1 MARTREFVTDDAVVA
16 ARSVFWEHG
25 YDQAS
30 VPALE
35 RATGLGRSSIYQAFG
50 SKRGL
55 FDACVE
61 NYLDEILR
69 PRLRPLQ
76 QEPVAPQALVDYLEG
91 LRAALADAGSAP
103 GQHGCL
109 LLNAASGPIGRQQA
123 VAERVTAYREEL
135 RTAMRRG
142 LAAARAA
149 QAPAAQAPAA
159 QAQPADARPAE
170 AGAAGSGARGEPDDD
185 VLERDAEACASL
197 VTSAFILT
205 RVDNSAALRCVD
217 AARAMF

>member
-1 MARTREFVTDDAVVA
+1 MPRTREFVTDDAVVA

-25 YDQAS
+25 YEQAS

-76 QEPVAPQALVDYLEG
+76 QETVAPQALVDYLEG
-91 LRAALADAGSAP
+91 LRGALADAGSAP

-123 VAERVTAYREEL
+123 VAERVMAYREEL

-149 QAPAAQAPAA
+149 R
-159 QAQPADARPAE
+159 ARSAE
-170 AGAAGSGARGEPDDD
+170 AGAADSGAHCEPDDD
-185 VLERDAEACASL
+185 ILERDAEACASL
-197 VTSAFILT
+197 VTSAFVLT

-217 AARAMF
+217 AARAMV

>member
-1 MARTREFVTDDAVVA
+1 MPRTREFVTDDAVVA

-25 YDQAS
+25 YEQTS

-61 NYLDEILR
+61 SYLDEILR
-69 PRLRPLQ
+69 PRLRPLEQ
-76 QEPVAPQALVDYLEG
+76 DPVDPGALLDYLDG
-91 LRAALADAGSAP
+91 LRGALADAGSAP
-103 GQHGCL
+103 GRHGCL

-123 VAERVTAYREEL
+123 VAAWVAAYRAEL

-142 LAAARAA
+142 LAAARV
-149 QAPAAQAPAA
+149 
-159 QAQPADARPAE
+159 
-170 AGAAGSGARGEPDDD
+170 AGGSGDAGSSHGDPDEAL
-185 VLERDAEACASL
+185 LERDAEACASL

-217 AARAMF
+217 AARAMI

>member
-1 MARTREFVTDDAVVA
+1 MPRTREFVTNDAVVA

-25 YDQAS
+25 YEQTS

-61 NYLDEILR
+61 SYLDEILR

-76 QEPVAPQALVDYLEG
+76 QETVAPQALVDYLEG
-91 LRAALADAGSAP
+91 LRGALADAGSAP
-103 GQHGCL
+103 GRHGCL

-123 VAERVTAYREEL
+123 VAERVMAYREEL

-149 QAPAAQAPAA
+149 QAGPAR
-159 QAQPADARPAE
+159 ARSAE
-170 AGAAGSGARGEPDDD
+170 AGAADSGAHGEPDDD
-185 VLERDAEACASL
+185 ILERDAEACASL
-197 VTSAFILT
+197 VTSAFVLT

-217 AARAMF
+217 AARAMV

>member
-1 MARTREFVTDDAVVA
+1 MPRTREFVTDDAVVA

-25 YDQAS
+25 YEQAS

-76 QEPVAPQALVDYLEG
+76 QGPVAPQALVDYLEG

-123 VAERVTAYREEL
+123 VAERVMAYREEL

-149 QAPAAQAPAA
+149 EAPA
-159 QAQPADARPAE
+159 ADARPAE
-170 AGAAGSGARGEPDDD
+170 AGAAGSGANGEPDDD

-197 VTSAFILT
+197 VTSAFMLT
-205 RVDNSAALRCVD
+205 RVDNSGALRCVD
-217 AARAMF
+217 AARAMI

>member
-1 MARTREFVTDDAVVA
+1 MPRIREFETDDAVVA

-25 YDQAS
+25 YEQTS

-55 FDACVE
+55 FDVCVE

-69 PRLRPLQ
+69 PRLRPLGQ
-76 QEPVAPQALVDYLEG
+76 DPVDPGALLDYLDG
-91 LRAALADAGSAP
+91 LRGALADAGSAP

-109 LLNAASGPIGRQQA
+109 LLNAASGPIGRQEA
-123 VAERVTAYREEL
+123 VAAWVAAYREEL
-135 RTAMRRG
+135 RAAMRRG

-149 QAPAAQAPAA
+149 GGWALGTSGDGGP
-159 QAQPADARPAE
+159 DGDGSDE
-170 AGAAGSGARGEPDDD
+170 AL
-185 VLERDAEACASL
+185 LERDAEACASL
-197 VTSAFILT
+197 VTSAFMLT
-205 RVDNSAALRCVD
+205 RVDSSAALRCVD
-217 AARAMF
+217 AARAMV

>member
-1 MARTREFVTDDAVVA
+1 MPRTREFVTDDAVVA

-25 YDQAS
+25 YEQAS

-76 QEPVAPQALVDYLEG
+76 QETVAPQALVDYLEG
-91 LRAALADAGSAP
+91 LRGALADAGSAP

-123 VAERVTAYREEL
+123 VAERVMAYREEL

-149 QAPAAQAPAA
+149 PAGPAR
-159 QAQPADARPAE
+159 ARSAE
-170 AGAAGSGARGEPDDD
+170 AGAADSGAHGEPDEDI
-185 VLERDAEACASL
+185 LERDAEACASL
-197 VTSAFILT
+197 VTSAFVLT

-217 AARAMF
+217 AARAMV

>member
-1 MARTREFVTDDAVVA
+1 MPRTREFVTDDAVVA

-149 QAPAAQAPAA
+149 EAPA
-159 QAQPADARPAE
+159 ADARPAE
-170 AGAAGSGARGEPDDD
+170 AGAAGSGANGEPDDD

-197 VTSAFILT
+197 VTSAFMLT

-217 AARAMF
+217 AARAMI

>member
-1 MARTREFVTDDAVVA
+1 MPRTREFVTDDAVVA

-149 QAPAAQAPAA
+149 EAPA
-159 QAQPADARPAE
+159 ADARPAE
-170 AGAAGSGARGEPDDD
+170 AGAAGSGANGEPDDD

-217 AARAMF
+217 AARAMI

>member
-1 MARTREFVTDDAVVA
+1 MPRTREFVTDDAVVA

-76 QEPVAPQALVDYLEG
+76 QEPVAPHALVDYLEG
-91 LRAALADAGSAP
+91 LRGALADAGSAP

-149 QAPAAQAPAA
+149 QAGPAR
-159 QAQPADARPAE
+159 ARSAE
-170 AGAAGSGARGEPDDD
+170 AGAAGSGVHGELDDD
-185 VLERDAEACASL
+185 VLERDAEACAAL
-197 VTSAFILT
+197 VTSAFMLT

-217 AARAMF
+217 AARSMV